1 MLEEG
6 IEERHRQV
14 EAIKKKARSLNGGR
28 SGATCCRDCGHVG
41 RKQD

>member
-28 SGATCCRDCGHVG
+28 SHLLQGL
-41 RKQD
+41 